1 VIGPAKACFNPTHRP
16 EKQQLKFLGSGLKM
30 AENINQY
37 DLMILGAG
45 PAGITAALYGQR
57 LGLKTIVFGDIPG
70 GSSYMIEHL
79 ANFPGLM
86 EGTSGTQ
93 FGTMAFQQAQKEG
106 ASFTLT
112 RLESFSQNDSVF
124 VGVDVDGTEYSALS
138 AVVATGRVPKRLA
151 VSNANMSG
159 VHFCSICDGP
169 LYRGKNA
176 TLAVVGSD
184 NAAAQHALTLARTAD
199 KVLLICR
206 SNTLKMDAVHKNQIK
221 QQSNIKLMVDTEVC
235 GYSGQESVETI
246 EIEAKVKGRQNLA
259 VDGIFLAIGWQ
270 PNISALKLEV
280 QKTAAGYLKTN
291 QKLMTSVPGLF
302 AAGDVRDTDMS
313 QVLTAC
319 ADGARTAKY
328 AAEYLEQLSRG

>member
-1 VIGPAKACFNPTHRP
+1 VIGPAEACFNPTHRP

-30 AENINQY
+30 ADNENQY

-57 LGLKTIVFGDIPG
+57 LGLKTVVFGDIPG
-70 GSSYMIEHL
+70 GSSYMIAHL

-106 ASFTLT
+106 AYFTLT
-112 RLESFSQNDSVF
+112 RLESFNRNESVF
-124 VGVDVDGTEYSALS
+124 VGVDVDGSEYKAFSAI
-138 AVVATGRVPKRLA
+138 VATGRVPKRLA
-151 VSNANMSG
+151 VSDANLSG

-184 NAAAQHALTLARTAD
+184 NTAAQHALTLARTAD

-206 SNTLKMDAVHKNQIK
+206 SNTFKMDAVHKEQIER
-221 QQSNIKLMVDTEVC
+221 QGNITLMANTEVS
-235 GYSGQESVETI
+235 GYSGQESVESI
-246 EIEAKVKGRQNLA
+246 EVAAKGKGRQDLA
-259 VDGIFLAIGWQ
+259 VDGIFLAIGWR

-280 QKTAAGYLKTN
+280 EKTAEGYLETN
-291 QKLMTSVPGLF
+291 EKLMTSLPGLF

-319 ADGARTAKY
+319 ADGARAAKY
-328 AAEYLEQLSRG
+328 AAEYLEKLTQV

>member
-1 VIGPAKACFNPTHRP
+1 MSDNR
-16 EKQQLKFLGSGLKM
+16 
-30 AENINQY
+30 Y

-106 ASFTLT
+106 ANFTLT
-112 RLESFSQNDSVF
+112 RLESINRNENVF
-124 VGVDVDGTEYSALS
+124 VGVDVDGKEYTAFSAI
-138 AVVATGRVPKRLA
+138 VATGRVPKRLA
-151 VSNANMSG
+151 TANPNMRG

-184 NAAAQHALTLARTAD
+184 NTAAQHALTLARTAE

-206 SNTLKMDAVHKNQIK
+206 SHAFKMDAVHKNQIE
-221 QQSNIKLMVDTEVC
+221 QQNNITLMANTNVT
-235 GYSGQESVETI
+235 GYNGQECVERI
-246 EIEAKVKGRQNLA
+246 EVAAEETGKQELA
-259 VDGIFLAIGWQ
+259 VDGLFLAIGWR
-270 PNISALKLEV
+270 PNVSVLDLEV
-280 QKTAAGYLKTN
+280 QKTAEGYLETDA
-291 QKLMTSVPGLF
+291 KLMTSVPGLF
-302 AAGDVRDTDMS
+302 AAGDVRDTDMW

-319 ADGARTAKY
+319 ADGARAAKY
-328 AAEYLEQLSRG
+328 AAEYLEKISSP

>member
-1 VIGPAKACFNPTHRP
+1 MSDNANH
-16 EKQQLKFLGSGLKM
+16 
-30 AENINQY
+30 Y

-70 GSSYMIEHL
+70 GSSYMIENL
-79 ANFPGLM
+79 ANFPGLV

-106 ASFTLT
+106 ANFTLT
-112 RLESFSQNDSVF
+112 RLERIDHGNEVF
-124 VGVDVDGTEYSALS
+124 IGVDVDGHEHTALT
-138 AVVATGRVPKRLA
+138 AIVATGRVPKRLA
-151 VSNANMSG
+151 VSNPNLGG

-184 NAAAQHALTLARTAD
+184 NTAAQHALLLSRIAH
-199 KVLLICR
+199 KVYLICR
-206 SNTLKMDAVHKNQIK
+206 SQNLKMDAVHKNQIE
-221 QQSNIKLMVDTEVC
+221 QQNNITLLVNTEVT
-235 GYSGQESVETI
+235 GYNGQQFVESVEI
-246 EIEAKVKGRQNLA
+246 AAKEKEKQGLP
-259 VDGIFLAIGWQ
+259 VDGIFLAIGWR
-270 PNISALKLEV
+270 PNLAVLKIEV
-280 QKTAAGYLKTN
+280 QKTAEGYLATN
-291 QKLMTSVPGLF
+291 EKLMTSFPGLF

-319 ADGARTAKY
+319 ADGARAAKY
-328 AAEYLEQLSRG
+328 ASEFLEVFRNPI